1 MDRGRCCLVPSS
13 WVAWR
18 NSLCPDLCGSDGNAR
33 PTNAL
38 QPRRRISLWCGL
50 GIATGVDCE
59 HHSRYRWISAC
70 TLLRARLC
78 YPQIREVCQI
88 RKPGPG
94 HRKEWIQT
102 GTADAPPAGL
112 RPVRIS
118 QHWPGAHTRE
128 RDRLHARHF
137 AGNPSWND
145 PVCLC
150 WLSRAGHFFL
160 CLRCIAVRKYCSAL
174 VLLDGITGR
183 DSVVHSPGTHRPP
196 KPRCGTKTAS
206 RSCRGS
212 GVASYFLR
220 LRYRFRHCQN
230 RYFRL
235 SFALVADPSI
245 SDDGLFTPEVGS
257 WSEDKYKLVGLYSRL
272 FATGMKFKWEQ
283 RVYIDLYAGAGIA
296 KLRGT
301 EKRVM
306 GSPLIALT
314 VRDPFDLYI
323 FCEENDVN
331 LEALKQRVKRIAPER
346 KVEYVP
352 GDCNAKVNRICSLIP
367 VATPTE
373 KVLSFCFVDPYDIGT
388 KFSTIKMLSKRFI
401 DFLVLLALYMDANR
415 NYGNYL
421 RSENRK
427 VDDFLGL
434 ADWRDRW
441 EKEKYSTIKFPE
453 FLAKE
458 YANQMSGLGYINQPI
473 YNMKKVRSDE
483 KNLPLYLL
491 TLFSRHQ
498 KAYEFWEEVLKYGT
512 DQQGLF

>member
-1 MDRGRCCLVPSS
+1 
-13 WVAWR
+13 
-18 NSLCPDLCGSDGNAR
+18 
-33 PTNAL
+33 
-38 QPRRRISLWCGL
+38 
-50 GIATGVDCE
+50 
-59 HHSRYRWISAC
+59 
-70 TLLRARLC
+70 
-78 YPQIREVCQI
+78 
-88 RKPGPG
+88 
-94 HRKEWIQT
+94 
-102 GTADAPPAGL
+102 
-112 RPVRIS
+112 
-118 QHWPGAHTRE
+118 
-128 RDRLHARHF
+128 
-137 AGNPSWND
+137 
-145 PVCLC
+145 
-150 WLSRAGHFFL
+150 
-160 CLRCIAVRKYCSAL
+160 
-174 VLLDGITGR
+174 
-183 DSVVHSPGTHRPP
+183 
-196 KPRCGTKTAS
+196 
-206 RSCRGS
+206 
-212 GVASYFLR
+212 
-220 LRYRFRHCQN
+220 
-230 RYFRL
+230 
-235 SFALVADPSI
+235 VADPSI

-283 RVYIDLYAGAGIA
+283 RVYIDLYAGAGVA

-331 LEALKQRVKRIAPER
+331 LEALKQRVKRITPER
-346 KVEYVP
+346 KVEFVP

-367 VATPTE
+367 IATPTE

>member
-1 MDRGRCCLVPSS
+1 
-13 WVAWR
+13 
-18 NSLCPDLCGSDGNAR
+18 
-33 PTNAL
+33 
-38 QPRRRISLWCGL
+38 
-50 GIATGVDCE
+50 
-59 HHSRYRWISAC
+59 
-70 TLLRARLC
+70 
-78 YPQIREVCQI
+78 
-88 RKPGPG
+88 
-94 HRKEWIQT
+94 
-102 GTADAPPAGL
+102 
-112 RPVRIS
+112 
-118 QHWPGAHTRE
+118 
-128 RDRLHARHF
+128 
-137 AGNPSWND
+137 
-145 PVCLC
+145 
-150 WLSRAGHFFL
+150 
-160 CLRCIAVRKYCSAL
+160 
-174 VLLDGITGR
+174 
-183 DSVVHSPGTHRPP
+183 
-196 KPRCGTKTAS
+196 
-206 RSCRGS
+206 
-212 GVASYFLR
+212 
-220 LRYRFRHCQN
+220 
-230 RYFRL
+230 
-235 SFALVADPSI
+235 VADPSI

>member
-1 MDRGRCCLVPSS
+1 VTDSS
-13 WVAWR
+13 I
-18 NSLCPDLCGSDGNAR
+18 N
-33 PTNAL
+33 
-38 QPRRRISLWCGL
+38 
-50 GIATGVDCE
+50 
-59 HHSRYRWISAC
+59 
-70 TLLRARLC
+70 
-78 YPQIREVCQI
+78 
-88 RKPGPG
+88 
-94 HRKEWIQT
+94 
-102 GTADAPPAGL
+102 
-112 RPVRIS
+112 
-118 QHWPGAHTRE
+118 
-128 RDRLHARHF
+128 
-137 AGNPSWND
+137 
-145 PVCLC
+145 
-150 WLSRAGHFFL
+150 
-160 CLRCIAVRKYCSAL
+160 
-174 VLLDGITGR
+174 
-183 DSVVHSPGTHRPP
+183 
-196 KPRCGTKTAS
+196 
-206 RSCRGS
+206 
-212 GVASYFLR
+212 
-220 LRYRFRHCQN
+220 
-230 RYFRL
+230 
-235 SFALVADPSI
+235 
-245 SDDGLFTPEVGS
+245 DDGLFTPEVGS

-323 FCEENDVN
+323 FCEENGVN

-458 YANQMSGLGYINQPI
+458 YANQMSSLGYINQPI

>member
-1 MDRGRCCLVPSS
+1 MTDSS
-13 WVAWR
+13 I
-18 NSLCPDLCGSDGNAR
+18 N
-33 PTNAL
+33 
-38 QPRRRISLWCGL
+38 
-50 GIATGVDCE
+50 
-59 HHSRYRWISAC
+59 
-70 TLLRARLC
+70 
-78 YPQIREVCQI
+78 
-88 RKPGPG
+88 
-94 HRKEWIQT
+94 
-102 GTADAPPAGL
+102 
-112 RPVRIS
+112 
-118 QHWPGAHTRE
+118 
-128 RDRLHARHF
+128 
-137 AGNPSWND
+137 
-145 PVCLC
+145 
-150 WLSRAGHFFL
+150 
-160 CLRCIAVRKYCSAL
+160 
-174 VLLDGITGR
+174 
-183 DSVVHSPGTHRPP
+183 
-196 KPRCGTKTAS
+196 
-206 RSCRGS
+206 
-212 GVASYFLR
+212 
-220 LRYRFRHCQN
+220 
-230 RYFRL
+230 
-235 SFALVADPSI
+235 
-245 SDDGLFTPEVGS
+245 DDGLFTPEVGS

-323 FCEENDVN
+323 FCEENGVN

-458 YANQMSGLGYINQPI
+458 YANQMSSLGYINQPI

>member
-1 MDRGRCCLVPSS
+1 M
-13 WVAWR
+13 
-18 NSLCPDLCGSDGNAR
+18 
-33 PTNAL
+33 
-38 QPRRRISLWCGL
+38 
-50 GIATGVDCE
+50 
-59 HHSRYRWISAC
+59 
-70 TLLRARLC
+70 
-78 YPQIREVCQI
+78 
-88 RKPGPG
+88 
-94 HRKEWIQT
+94 
-102 GTADAPPAGL
+102 
-112 RPVRIS
+112 
-118 QHWPGAHTRE
+118 
-128 RDRLHARHF
+128 
-137 AGNPSWND
+137 
-145 PVCLC
+145 
-150 WLSRAGHFFL
+150 
-160 CLRCIAVRKYCSAL
+160 
-174 VLLDGITGR
+174 
-183 DSVVHSPGTHRPP
+183 
-196 KPRCGTKTAS
+196 
-206 RSCRGS
+206 
-212 GVASYFLR
+212 
-220 LRYRFRHCQN
+220 
-230 RYFRL
+230 
-235 SFALVADPSI
+235 ADPSI

-331 LEALKQRVKRIAPER
+331 LKALKQRVKRIAPER

-458 YANQMSGLGYINQPI
+458 YANQMSGLGYINQPL